1 MATDKP
7 RFSITVS
14 EELYNSINEYQ
25 HEHRIQTQT
34 KAIVELL
41 KIGIEHILSDSESV
55 SETVTEHKVEPY
67 VQFFESLTPQDQQ
80 KLLEVLQPYKELDLE
95 DRAEVRGELRGTM
108 NQMLKAPK
116 YSQNKK
122 FINAFGMCCT

>member
-1 MATDKP
+1 MSTDKP

-34 KAIVELL
+34 KAVVELL
-41 KIGIEHILSDSESV
+41 RVGIEHILSDNDSV
-55 SETVTEHKVEPY
+55 SETVNEHEPEPY
-67 VQFFESLTPQDQQ
+67 VQFFESLSLQDQQ
-80 KLLEVLQPYKELDLE
+80 KLLEALQAYKELDSE
-95 DRAEVRGELRGTM
+95 DRAEIRGELRGTM
-108 NQMLKAPK
+108 SQMLKAPK

-122 FINAFGMCCT
+122 LKNA

>member
-1 MATDKP
+1 MSTDKP

-34 KAIVELL
+34 KAVVELL
-41 KIGIEHILSDSESV
+41 KVGIEHILSDSDSV
-55 SETVTEHKVEPY
+55 SETVNEYEPEPY
-67 VQFFESLTPQDQQ
+67 VQFFESLSSQEQQ
-80 KLLEVLQPYKELDLE
+80 KLLEALQAYKELDSE
-95 DRAEVRGELRGTM
+95 DRAEIRGELRGTM
-108 NQMLKAPK
+108 SQMLKSPK

-122 FINAFGMCCT
+122 FKNA

>member
-1 MATDKP
+1 MSTDKP

-34 KAIVELL
+34 KAVVELL
-41 KIGIEHILSDSESV
+41 RVGIEHILSDSDSV
-55 SETVTEHKVEPY
+55 SETVNKHEPEPY
-67 VQFFESLTPQDQQ
+67 VQFFESLSLQDQQ
-80 KLLEVLQPYKELDLE
+80 KLLEALQAYKELDSE
-95 DRAEVRGELRGTM
+95 DRAEIRGELRGTM
-108 NQMLKAPK
+108 SQMLKAPK

-122 FINAFGMCCT
+122 LKNA

>member
-1 MATDKP
+1 MSTDKP

-34 KAIVELL
+34 KAVVELL
-41 KIGIEHILSDSESV
+41 RVGIEHILSGSDSV
-55 SETVTEHKVEPY
+55 SETVNEHEPEPY
-67 VQFFESLTPQDQQ
+67 VQFFESLSLQDQQ
-80 KLLEVLQPYKELDLE
+80 KLLEALQAYKELDSE
-95 DRAEVRGELRGTM
+95 DRAEIRGELRGTM
-108 NQMLKAPK
+108 SQMLKAPK

-122 FINAFGMCCT
+122 LKNA

>member
-80 KLLEVLQPYKELDLE
+80 KLLEV
-95 DRAEVRGELRGTM
+95 
-108 NQMLKAPK
+108 
-116 YSQNKK
+116 
-122 FINAFGMCCT
+122 

>member
-122 FINAFGMCCT
+122 FKNA

>member
-67 VQFFESLTPQDQQ
+67 VQFFESLPPQDQQ

-122 FINAFGMCCT
+122 FKNA

>member
-55 SETVTEHKVEPY
+55 SETDTEHKVEPY

-122 FINAFGMCCT
+122 FKNA

>member
-67 VQFFESLTPQDQQ
+67 VQFFESLAPQDQQ

-116 YSQNKK
+116 YFQNKK
-122 FINAFGMCCT
+122 LKNA

>member
-1 MATDKP
+1 MSTDKP

-34 KAIVELL
+34 KAVVELL
-41 KIGIEHILSDSESV
+41 RVGIEHILSDSDSV
-55 SETVTEHKVEPY
+55 SETVNEHEPEPY
-67 VQFFESLTPQDQQ
+67 VQFFESLSLQDQQ
-80 KLLEVLQPYKELDLE
+80 KLLEALQAYKELDSE
-95 DRAEVRGELRGTM
+95 DRAEIRGELRGTM
-108 NQMLKAPK
+108 SQMLKAPK

-122 FINAFGMCCT
+122 LKNA

>member
-122 FINAFGMCCT
+122 LKNA

>member
-41 KIGIEHILSDSESV
+41 KIGIEHILSESESV
-55 SETVTEHKVEPY
+55 SETVNEHKVEPY

-95 DRAEVRGELRGTM
+95 DRADIRGELRGTM
-108 NQMLKAPK
+108 SQMLKAPK

-122 FINAFGMCCT
+122 SKNA

>member
-25 HEHRIQTQT
+25 HKHRIQTQT

-122 FINAFGMCCT
+122 LKNA

>member
-116 YSQNKK
+116 YSQKK
-122 FINAFGMCCT
+122 KYKNA